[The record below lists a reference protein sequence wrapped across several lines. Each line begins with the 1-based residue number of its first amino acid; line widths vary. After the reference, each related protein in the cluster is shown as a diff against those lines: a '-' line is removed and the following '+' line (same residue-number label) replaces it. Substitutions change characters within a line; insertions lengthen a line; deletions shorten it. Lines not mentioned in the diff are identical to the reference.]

1 MRKQF
6 SATDQC
12 DKYFS
17 VASLQTTIL
26 SLRLHHKEKKIEAW
40 ISKASVSISI
50 NEGVG
55 QAPVGLGISFIQP
68 SLCNPMFRISWT
80 TRRRFRSKTRD
91 SHSIPSGNIRGERL
105 KRSTAALSQVS
116 TQLEI
121 YRENRGDTTL
131 VNRAVH
137 CVRNSSSPIAK
148 LAGLSLCL
156 CTPPPSGGRSLGFC
170 YCGFKRV
177 LGLFLDVSE
186 TKQVSFWQSLYVMAR
201 GGTFCTEVIVQI
213 LGWKY
218 SGKSKSTETTPLS
231 QSKYRSWNALK

>member
-1 MRKQF
+1 MRNQF
-6 SATDQC
+6 SATD
-12 DKYFS
+12 KPINT
-17 VASLQTTIL
+17 VL
-26 SLRLHHKEKKIEAW
+26 SLHYKQPFLRSISIIKKKIEAW

-80 TRRRFRSKTRD
+80 TCRRFWSKTCD
-91 SHSIPSGNIRGERL
+91 SQSIPSGNIRGERM

-137 CVRNSSSPIAK
+137 CVRNSSSPVAK
-148 LAGLSLCL
+148 LAGLPLCL
-156 CTPPPSGGRSLGFC
+156 YTTPPSGGRLLGFFDRLKHTQVNLDETSLVFGVFIC
-170 YCGFKRV
+170 YG
-177 LGLFLDVSE
+177 
-186 TKQVSFWQSLYVMAR
+186 QAWNILYFSNITNTWV
-201 GGTFCTEVIVQI
+201 
-213 LGWKY
+213 K
-218 SGKSKSTETTPLS
+218 K
-231 QSKYRSWNALK
+231 

>member
-1 MRKQF
+1 MRNQF
-6 SATDQC
+6 STTD
-12 DKYFS
+12 KPINTF
-17 VASLQTTIL
+17 L
-26 SLRLHHKEKKIEAW
+26 SRHYKQPSIRSISIIKKKIEAW

-80 TRRRFRSKTRD
+80 TCRRFWSKTCD
-91 SHSIPSGNIRGERL
+91 SQSIPSGDIRRERL

-148 LAGLSLCL
+148 LAGLSLRL
-156 CTPPPSGGRSLGFC
+156 YTTPPSGEGFLPVQTQALC
-170 YCGFKRV
+170 WP
-177 LGLFLDVSE
+177 FLVVSE
-186 TKQVSFWQSLYVMAR
+186 TKQVSFSNFLCYDQEWNILYFR
-201 GGTFCTEVIVQI
+201 N
-213 LGWKY
+213 
-218 SGKSKSTETTPLS
+218 TT
-231 QSKYRSWNALK
+231 